1 LGVKLFDRSKR
12 PLLLSEAGQL
22 FLKLARDVL
31 NETEDFERY
40 VLELSTGIA
49 GAVKIGRQHFGGHGK
64 AFLQRESAVTARKA

>member
-1 LGVKLFDRSKR
+1 MKFSTAHAGLF
-12 PLLLSEAGQL
+12 PGNLL

-31 NETEDFERY
+31 NKTEDFERY

-64 AFLQRESAVTARKA
+64 AFLQRESAVARKA